1 MTAEAPTILATSG
14 GYILGDR
21 QVPVVGPLLTY
32 AMELSNVASPRVCVV
47 NTAGGD
53 DARWQSWS
61 YAALAAVGAQPTH
74 LSLFTMPNVPDIEAH
89 LLACDVIW
97 VGGGSVANL
106 LALWRL
112 HGVDTAMRAAWEAGV
127 VLGGVSAGSICWH
140 IGGNTDSFGPDLRPV
155 TNGLALLPHSNAPHY
170 DAEAQRRPL
179 FQKLIADG
187 TLPDGYA
194 TDNGA
199 GLLYRGTELVEC
211 VAERADAYC
220 WQVVRNG
227 NEAIETRL
235 DVRRL
240 DT

>member
-1 MTAEAPTILATSG
+1 MTADSPTILATSG

-21 QVPVVGPLLTY
+21 QVPVVGPLLRY
-32 AMELSNVASPRVCVV
+32 AMELSNVENPRVCMV

-53 DARWQSWS
+53 DARWQSWG
-61 YAALAAVGAQPTH
+61 YAALAAAGARPTH
-74 LSLFTMPNVPDIEAH
+74 LSLFTMPNVPDIEEH
-89 LLACDVIW
+89 LLSCDVIW

-112 HGVDTAMRAAWEAGV
+112 HGVDTAVRAAWAAGV

-140 IGGNTDSFGPDLRPV
+140 AGGNTDSFGPQLRAV
-155 TNGLALLPHSNAPHY
+155 TNGLGFLPYSNAPHY

-179 FQKLIADG
+179 FQKLIAEG

-199 GLLYRGTELVEC
+199 GLLYRDQELVAC

-220 WQVVRNG
+220 WKVERDG
-227 NEAIETRL
+227 ELARETRL

-240 DT
+240 DC